1 MLNLFRYIHIDFG
14 CDILVVGFTLCI
26 TVFRYQDEERLRDER
41 KKARKNRDKYVGIG
55 SDRMTTSKWDNN
67 DYGGGNG
74 GGGYDD
80 DFG

>member
-1 MLNLFRYIHIDFG
+1 M
-14 CDILVVGFTLCI
+14 
-26 TVFRYQDEERLRDER
+26 
-41 KKARKNRDKYVGIG
+41 GIG

-80 DFG
+80 DFGWVFVKYWIEIIK